1 MINISANS
9 KQLDIILPNT
19 NRALAEVIKNATPKE
34 LEILSQ
40 SKDLKSVMNSLLKQT
55 SDNSSSNKILL
66 NLLKNNPTLKSLG
79 SVSNSVK
86 DLLNAIKS
94 TQTEL
99 KGTLQITEPKTQLP
113 IEKQLKNF
121 LVDIKNLSEPIL
133 KQKIENSGVFLES
146 RLKNMQNPQVE
157 VKSIIDSLS
166 KLLDKSKIFNVGV
179 LNNQLKD
186 ILDSKVI
193 TQASSKLLAFTSQ
206 ESSKELSSI
215 SKKIEG
221 LIIKFQEHQS
231 SSLNKND
238 VITSKDVAAQLNRLS
253 TLNSQTQLLPQKR
266 VEKLLSN
273 DLKAII
279 TKASEEIA
287 KSDNPNKIELL
298 KHIDK
303 LALQIDYHQLL
314 SHLSHSSSLYIPFS
328 WEALKEGNI
337 ELKED
342 KDKNFYCDINLTL
355 KEYGEL
361 NLKLTLYDKNQLNV
375 HIYSDSIT
383 LKEII
388 KENISSLRSALIENQ
403 ITPREIR
410 LFDNTKRVKSSVYE
424 ENSNPI
430 DIGFEVKV

>member
-1 MINISANS
+1 MINISANG

-55 SDNSSSNKILL
+55 LNNSSSDKVLL

-79 SVSNSVK
+79 SPSNSVK
-86 DLLNAIKS
+86 ELLTTIKS
-94 TQTEL
+94 SLREPNVSQQSQTI
-99 KGTLQITEPKTQLP
+99 KTLLP
-113 IEKQLKNF
+113 LEKQLKNF

-186 ILDSKVI
+186 ILDSKI
-193 TQASSKLLAFTSQ
+193 LTQASSKLLAFTSQ
-206 ESSKELSSI
+206 ESFKELSSL

-221 LIIKFQEHQS
+221 VIIKLQEHQS

-238 VITSKDVAAQLNRLS
+238 VITSKDVAAQLNKLS
-253 TLNSQTQLLPQKR
+253 TLTSQTQLQPQKR

-279 TKASEEIA
+279 TKASEEIT
-287 KSDNPNKIELL
+287 KSDNPNKTELL

-303 LALQIDYHQLL
+303 LVLQIDYHQLL
-314 SHLSHSSSLYIPFS
+314 SHLSQSSSLYIPFS
-328 WEALKEGNI
+328 WEGLKEGNI

-361 NLKLTLYDKNQLNV
+361 NLKLTLYDKNQLNI
-375 HIYSDSIT
+375 HIYSDNSD
-383 LKEII
+383 LKEMI
-388 KENISSLRSALIENQ
+388 KENIFSLRSALIETQ

-410 LFDNTKRVKSSVYE
+410 LFDNTKEVKSSVYE
-424 ENSNPI
+424 ENLNPI
-430 DIGFEVKV
+430 DMGFEVKV